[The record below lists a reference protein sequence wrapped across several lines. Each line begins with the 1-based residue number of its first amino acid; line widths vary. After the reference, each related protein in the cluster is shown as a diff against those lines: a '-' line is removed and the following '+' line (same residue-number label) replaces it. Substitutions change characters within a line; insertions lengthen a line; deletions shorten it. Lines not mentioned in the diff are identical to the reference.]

1 VFARL
6 GRWCFQRRKLVVGL
20 WVAALVVLGAVLG
33 ATGTSTRSEFDLPD
47 VESRRG
53 TDILEENF
61 GGQGAGVS
69 GSIVFEAEQGI
80 DDPAVQSAMEGLFDE
95 VDRIEPPGGGTIRV
109 LSPYTPEGQRQV
121 AQQGDLAGRVAF
133 ATVELPSDID
143 QEEAVQ
149 VVEDIQEVIP
159 EVEGVDILLGGSIFA
174 EFEAPSSEV
183 LGLAFAIVILI
194 LSFGSVLAMGL
205 PVGVAL
211 AGIGVGTTIGGL
223 LTHVVTMP
231 DFATTLGVMIGLG
244 VGIDY
249 ALFIVTRF
257 RENLHK
263 GMSDED
269 ATVVAIDT
277 AGRAVAFAGTT
288 VVISLLGMLI
298 MRLSFITG
306 LAIGAAVVVATTM
319 VASLT
324 LLPALMGF
332 AGKKVEVTRWGGLVA
347 AGLVALGLVGVGLGF
362 APLMAAF
369 PLALLVV
376 LVSLVA
382 RVRAARR
389 GRAGAVAGGPLGALH
404 REVPMRK
411 QRPLDQTLAY
421 RWSRGIQHHP
431 WRAALGGAALLLVL
445 AVPVLGLRLGF
456 SDEGNYPAD
465 TDTRQAYDLLAD
477 GFGPGFNGPLAIA
490 ADVPDGTDEAALQGV
505 TDAVAATDGV
515 AFASPP
521 QVSEDGGAALWT
533 VIPATAPQDEATV
546 DLVNGLRDDVLPAA
560 TEGTGLDPAVTG
572 SVAVQIDFSSYL
584 TDRLPYFFGAV
595 LALSF
600 LLLMVV
606 FRSVLVPLKA
616 VIMNLL
622 SIGAAFGV
630 TVAIFQWGWGSSL
643 FGVEGAPI
651 EPFIPMMLFAIV
663 FGLSMDYEVFLLS
676 RVKEEWDRTGDSHTS
691 VADGLAATARVI
703 TAAAL
708 IMVFVFGSFIFEDDR
723 VIKLFGLG
731 LATAVF
737 LDATIVRML
746 LVPATMELLGDKNW
760 WVPKWL
766 DRILPRIEVEG
777 HRDEDGP
784 AGPVPPVEDRDLER
798 V

>member
-1 VFARL
+1 MFARL

-20 WVAALVVLGAVLG
+20 WVVTLVVLGGILG

-53 TDILEENF
+53 TDILDENF

-69 GSIVFEAEQGI
+69 GSIVFEADQGV
-80 DDPAVQSAMEGLFDE
+80 DDPAVQAAMEDLFAQVDE
-95 VDRIEPPGGGTIRV
+95 IEPPGGGELRV
-109 LSPYTPEGQRQV
+109 ISPYAEEGAQQV
-121 AQQGDLAGRVAF
+121 ARDGDLAGQVAY

-149 VVEDIQEVIP
+149 VVDDIREVIP
-159 EVEGVDILLGGSIFA
+159 QVDGVDILLGGSIFA

-194 LSFGSVLAMGL
+194 LAFGSVLAMGL

-223 LTHVVTMP
+223 LTHIVTMP

-263 GMSDED
+263 GMNVEES
-269 ATVVAIDT
+269 TVVAIDT

-306 LAIGAAVVVATTM
+306 LAIGAAVVVAVTM

-332 AGKKVEVTRWGGLVA
+332 AGPKVEVTRWGGLVA
-347 AGLVALGLVGVGLGF
+347 AGLVAIGLVGVGLGF
-362 APLMAAF
+362 APLTIGFA
-369 PLALLVV
+369 LALIVIAL
-376 LVSLVA
+376 SLAA
-382 RVRAARR
+382 RVLARR
-389 GRAGAVAGGPLGALH
+389 GGDGGPLRSLH
-404 REVPMRK
+404 REVPPRK

-431 WRAALGGAALLLVL
+431 WRAAIAGALLLAVL
-445 AVPVLGLRLGF
+445 AVPVFGLRLGF
-456 SDEGNYPAD
+456 SDEGNYAED
-465 TDTRQAYDLLAD
+465 TDTRQAYDMLAEA
-477 GFGPGFNGPLAIA
+477 FGPGFNGPLAIA
-490 ADVPDGTDEAALQGV
+490 ADVPEGTDEAALQGV
-505 TDAVAATDGV
+505 TEALAAADGVAVAA
-515 AFASPP
+515 PP
-521 QVSEDGGAALWT
+521 QVSEDGRAALWA
-533 VIPATAPQDEATV
+533 VIPATAPQDEATE
-546 DLVNGLRDDVLPAA
+546 DLVHELRDDVLPAA
-560 TEGTGLDPAVTG
+560 TEGTGLDPAITG
-572 SVAVQIDFSSYL
+572 SVAVQIDFSTYL
-584 TDRLPYFFGAV
+584 TERLPYFFGAV

-606 FRSVLVPLKA
+606 FRSILVPLKA

-737 LDATIVRML
+737 LDATVVRML
-746 LVPATMELLGDKNW
+746 LVPATMELLGDWNW

-784 AGPVPPVEDRDLER
+784 GGPVPPVEERSLER